1 MIIKESHISV
11 LAIIIIIVS
20 ILVLFASCTSPTEQ
34 SVNPTQILARLI
46 DIPEVDC
53 PLETTENMAN
63 PGFETAV
70 SFINEAYFMIDL
82 YIQSVQMI
90 IDGEVQA
97 VRSGNVINISGILSN
112 GLRRADVMIVEGDT
126 LSFEIVWSD
135 LDLTN
140 SNRMTGWIN
149 NSNDA
154 GRVEAESG
162 DHFPWT
168 TVPDMTLM
176 GVSFFFNSYSLSD
189 SLNGGGWLVVDDY
202 DLCSTIFVANWDTLG
217 HGQYW
222 GFIGSGEW

>member
-11 LAIIIIIVS
+11 LFIIILIVS
-20 ILVLFASCTSPTEQ
+20 ILVLVASCTSPTEQ

-46 DIPEVDC
+46 DIPEVDY

-63 PGFETAV
+63 PGFETTV
-70 SFINEAYFMIDL
+70 SFINEANFMIDL

-140 SNRMTGWIN
+140 SNRMTGWII

-162 DHFPWT
+162 DHFSWT

-176 GVSFFFNSYSLSD
+176 GVSFFSNSYSLSD

-202 DLCSTIFVANWDTLG
+202 DLCSTIFVAHWDALG

-222 GFIGSGEW
+222 GIWGSGGW